1 MPILSSFVSPSTCV
15 PSLVHFFPQIVRL
28 LAVHPSLQVTVMT
41 ADRKA
46 GLPLSSVFPHL
57 ISQVDLPNMV
67 AVADADFSQVDAVFC
82 CLPHGTTQEI
92 IAALPEHLKIVD
104 LSADFRLR
112 DVNEY
117 AQWYGGEHRAPKL
130 QEEAVYGLTEI
141 YRDAV
146 KAARLVANPGCYPTS
161 VQLPLIPL
169 LQSKLILPDG
179 IIIDAKSGVSGAGR
193 GAKEA
198 NLYTEVAEGIHPYGV
213 TNHRHV
219 PEIEQGLKEF
229 AGGAD
234 VTVSFTPHLMPMSR
248 GMLSTIYVQMAP
260 GATVDDLREHLIS
273 RYQDEE
279 FVVVLPKGIVPH
291 TRHVR
296 GSNYCLV
303 NVFPDRIPGR
313 AIITSVSPAP
323 HIGFKAAPRV
333 LLPKPRDTVAINRL
347 AILLMWL
354 PVFAILLVILGGA
367 SERLPVWDTGLLD
380 DVDEQLTRR
389 ALAQLQKDDEMAAVG
404 RTHVVAPKIAF
415 LFIVRGPL
423 PLAPVWER
431 FFKGHQGR
439 YSVHVHVSTPNFT
452 LDDVVDSPSFKGT
465 QVPGVRIS
473 WGGPN
478 LIRAEKRLLA
488 AALEDPGNQRF
499 VLVSDKC
506 LPIFNFTYVWDYLF
520 ATNVSFI
527 TSYESGWRWVFTMAP
542 TIKRHQ
548 FRKGSQWFA
557 LTRAHAALIVRDR
570 KYYDL
575 FVETFSEIPDE
586 SYIQTVL
593 AIEDPE
599 NVDTRSVLYVHWGGA
614 ISRHPASYTPEEIN
628 PGFIRKVQNSP
639 RSSTLC
645 LPRVLEPL
653 LTILKHCLSDNL
665 RSFDFEGGIPVAI
678 LDVMAEVE
686 GKRVITVDDIK
697 TVPMDFRFPTAN
709 QAKHCFTCYNEFHK
723 CIAEKGEG
731 ASECQKFAKAYR
743 TLCPAEWVDKWN
755 EDREQGIFVGRY

>member
-1 MPILSSFVSPSTCV
+1 MP
-15 PSLVHFFPQIVRL
+15 
-28 LAVHPSLQVTVMT
+28 
-41 ADRKA
+41 
-46 GLPLSSVFPHL
+46 
-57 ISQVDLPNMV
+57 
-67 AVADADFSQVDAVFC
+67 
-82 CLPHGTTQEI
+82 
-92 IAALPEHLKIVD
+92 
-104 LSADFRLR
+104 
-112 DVNEY
+112 
-117 AQWYGGEHRAPKL
+117 
-130 QEEAVYGLTEI
+130 
-141 YRDAV
+141 
-146 KAARLVANPGCYPTS
+146 
-161 VQLPLIPL
+161 
-169 LQSKLILPDG
+169 
-179 IIIDAKSGVSGAGR
+179 
-193 GAKEA
+193 KE
-198 NLYTEVAEGIHPYGV
+198 
-213 TNHRHV
+213 
-219 PEIEQGLKEF
+219 
-229 AGGAD
+229 
-234 VTVSFTPHLMPMSR
+234 
-248 GMLSTIYVQMAP
+248 
-260 GATVDDLREHLIS
+260 
-273 RYQDEE
+273 
-279 FVVVLPKGIVPH
+279 
-291 TRHVR
+291 
-296 GSNYCLV
+296 
-303 NVFPDRIPGR
+303 
-313 AIITSVSPAP
+313 SPAP

-575 FVETFSEIPDE
+575 FVETFSEVCDGMRVPSLVEDLKCAVVC
-586 SYIQTVL
+586 SYSCPCSTHCEGPIVL
-593 AIEDPE
+593 GPF
-599 NVDTRSVLYVHWGGA
+599 R
-614 ISRHPASYTPEEIN
+614 R
-628 PGFIRKVQNSP
+628 P
-639 RSSTLC
+639 R
-645 LPRVLEPL
+645 
-653 LTILKHCLSDNL
+653 
-665 RSFDFEGGIPVAI
+665 
-678 LDVMAEVE
+678 
-686 GKRVITVDDIK
+686 
-697 TVPMDFRFPTAN
+697 
-709 QAKHCFTCYNEFHK
+709 
-723 CIAEKGEG
+723 
-731 ASECQKFAKAYR
+731 
-743 TLCPAEWVDKWN
+743 
-755 EDREQGIFVGRY
+755 

>member
-1 MPILSSFVSPSTCV
+1 MP
-15 PSLVHFFPQIVRL
+15 
-28 LAVHPSLQVTVMT
+28 
-41 ADRKA
+41 
-46 GLPLSSVFPHL
+46 
-57 ISQVDLPNMV
+57 
-67 AVADADFSQVDAVFC
+67 
-82 CLPHGTTQEI
+82 
-92 IAALPEHLKIVD
+92 
-104 LSADFRLR
+104 
-112 DVNEY
+112 
-117 AQWYGGEHRAPKL
+117 
-130 QEEAVYGLTEI
+130 
-141 YRDAV
+141 
-146 KAARLVANPGCYPTS
+146 
-161 VQLPLIPL
+161 
-169 LQSKLILPDG
+169 
-179 IIIDAKSGVSGAGR
+179 
-193 GAKEA
+193 KE
-198 NLYTEVAEGIHPYGV
+198 
-213 TNHRHV
+213 
-219 PEIEQGLKEF
+219 
-229 AGGAD
+229 
-234 VTVSFTPHLMPMSR
+234 
-248 GMLSTIYVQMAP
+248 
-260 GATVDDLREHLIS
+260 
-273 RYQDEE
+273 
-279 FVVVLPKGIVPH
+279 
-291 TRHVR
+291 
-296 GSNYCLV
+296 
-303 NVFPDRIPGR
+303 
-313 AIITSVSPAP
+313 SPAP

-367 SERLPVWDTGLLD
+367 SERLPVWDSGLLD

-389 ALAQLQKDDEMAAVG
+389 ALAQLDKDDELAAVG

-415 LFIVRGPL
+415 LFIVRGAL

-452 LDDVVDSPSFKGT
+452 LDDVVHSPSFKGT

-548 FRKGSQWFA
+548 FRKGSQWFS

-628 PGFIRKVQNSP
+628 PDFIRKIQ
-639 RSSTLC
+639 
-645 LPRVLEPL
+645 
-653 LTILKHCLSDNL
+653 
-665 RSFDFEGGIPVAI
+665 
-678 LDVMAEVE
+678 
-686 GKRVITVDDIK
+686 
-697 TVPMDFRFPTAN
+697 
-709 QAKHCFTCYNEFHK
+709 
-723 CIAEKGEG
+723 
-731 ASECQKFAKAYR
+731 
-743 TLCPAEWVDKWN
+743 
-755 EDREQGIFVGRY
+755 